1 MNLISNNIILLTNSQ
16 SPQEKLDNHELK
28 NLFKNNQLKNN
39 LFKNNLNNL
48 PELLNKWFNK
58 YKMLQLLSKLNLLII
73 HYQFPPEEWYKPQ
86 SELYNNQSLEL
97 YNNQSELQW
106 CQLTNNNLSKEC
118 QLLDKVKECKCQSEQ
133 VKCQLSEQVNNQFT
147 ELQLAM
153 LHNNK

>member
-28 NLFKNNQLKNN
+28 NLFKNNLLKNN
-39 LFKNNLNNL
+39 HNNLNNL
-48 PELLNKWFNK
+48 LKLLNKWFNK
-58 YKMLQLLSKLNLLII
+58 YTMLQLPSKLNLLLNLKWSLII

-86 SELYNNQSLEL
+86 SELYNNQL
-97 YNNQSELQW
+97 ELQW
-106 CQLTNNNLSKEC
+106 CQLTNNLSKEC

-133 VKCQLSEQVNNQFT
+133 VTLLEQVNNQFI

-153 LHNNK
+153 LHNNKLLEDL